1 MKIVLYIA
9 LGGSLGAVARYLISK
24 QLNNLFPF
32 AAIPIGTLAVNVI
45 GALIIGFLI
54 ALFDNYLISSEI
66 KAFLTIGFLGAL
78 TTFSTFSLET
88 VNLIRQNEYA
98 GALISIALNN
108 LLCFAMVIAGSF
120 LFNLLIKIAK
130 QE

>member
-32 AAIPIGTLAVNVI
+32 ATIPIGTLAVNVI

-54 ALFDNYLISSEI
+54 ALFDNYLISSEL

-88 VNLIRQNEYA
+88 VNLVRQNEYA
-98 GALISIALNN
+98 GALISVTLNN
-108 LLCFAMVIAGSF
+108 LLCFVMVIAGSF